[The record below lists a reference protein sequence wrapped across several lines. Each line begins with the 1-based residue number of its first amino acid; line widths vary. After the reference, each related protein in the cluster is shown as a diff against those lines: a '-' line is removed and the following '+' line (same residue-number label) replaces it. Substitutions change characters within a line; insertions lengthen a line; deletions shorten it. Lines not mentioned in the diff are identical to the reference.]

1 VQLIEFIQPS
11 SMLNPLYDTQLQNT
25 PVQITLPSWTAPSEV
40 GAALCIGLSY
50 DGTCLLSGHSSGK
63 IVQWDTGRRSFSAEL
78 ADLNA
83 PVTNLFMLSPFPAT
97 RLTRP
102 QTVVKPKFDE
112 SNYTFIAQLTGSM
125 GKSNFDHA
133 VSTPGFPLEL
143 LEDSISSLTGPVV
156 ASSSGDDKL
165 RKENDELWQ
174 IINEQRELQKKT
186 WDRYTQLKSG
196 GR

>member
-1 VQLIEFIQPS
+1 
-11 SMLNPLYDTQLQNT
+11 
-25 PVQITLPSWTAPSEV
+25 
-40 GAALCIGLSY
+40 
-50 DGTCLLSGHSSGK
+50 
-63 IVQWDTGRRSFSAEL
+63 
-78 ADLNA
+78 
-83 PVTNLFMLSPFPAT
+83 
-97 RLTRP
+97 
-102 QTVVKPKFDE
+102 
-112 SNYTFIAQLTGSM
+112 M